1 MSTTD
6 NEFDL
11 AIEDHKNAIAVL
23 KRDIKKHKLLIKQVK
38 VLRKLKDLDKGWV
51 LQIPVKDISRDIQPV
66 TVRSK

>member
-11 AIEDHKNAIAVL
+11 AIEEHKNAIARL
-23 KRDIKKHKLLIKQVK
+23 KHDIKKHKLLIKQVK
-38 VLRKLKDLDKGWV
+38 VLRKLKELDQGWV
-51 LQIPVKDISRDIQPV
+51 LEIPVKDISRGAQMV